1 MKKLELLIKII
12 SWVTI
17 AALPLLAINNHYM
30 LFIVPI
36 WIRNWLM
43 PILTAAAVGY
53 LTNWIAIWLLF
64 RPYEKKCFF
73 IQGVIPRNK
82 DELGSELGQIIPQ
95 YLLKTEDLSDQLGNM
110 VREYLQNPILLED
123 LRNQVNVFFRKNSAK
138 IAAFLLPY
146 IENAIRRAIREN
158 LTAEKLGIL
167 YDKIVVRYLGEEKN
181 RVFLAA
187 GIVAEL
193 KENSSGLTQILR
205 DNLRTGVKEYV
216 RNEHP
221 LLVNFFNADEF
232 AAQLV
237 DYLNWRRTQT
247 QLEAK
252 LDEAETYEAISKGL
266 VHLTLKLHDYLNSPE
281 AVVQLESFIAV
292 YRENAAVFLKQYLSE
307 KIPEI
312 VDYWLRQNELW
323 EAVSKL
329 VVPLAQV
336 FVSKKLRQDGNLLI
350 SKLDLS
356 GKIESSVKKMNMAEL
371 HQMINHASGKHLTII
386 QLLGYLLG
394 ALAGFLLI
402 FT

>member
-167 YDKIVVRYLGEEKN
+167 YDKIVVRYLEEEKN

-237 DYLNWRRTQT
+237 DYLNWRRIQT

-329 VVPLAQV
+329 VPHAQV
-336 FVSKKLRQDGNLLI
+336 FVSKKLRQDGHLLI

>member
-1 MKKLELLIKII
+1 MKKMELLIKII

-95 YLLKTEDLSDQLGNM
+95 YLLKTKDLSDQLGNM

-237 DYLNWRRTQT
+237 DYLNWRRIQT

-329 VVPLAQV
+329 VPLAQD
-336 FVSKKLRQDGNLLI
+336 FVSKKLQQDGNLLI

>member
-1 MKKLELLIKII
+1 MKKMELLIKII

-123 LRNQVNVFFRKNSAK
+123 LRNQVTVFFRKNSAK

-237 DYLNWRRTQT
+237 DYLNWRRIQT

-312 VDYWLRQNELW
+312 VD
-323 EAVSKL
+323 
-329 VVPLAQV
+329 
-336 FVSKKLRQDGNLLI
+336 
-350 SKLDLS
+350 
-356 GKIESSVKKMNMAEL
+356 
-371 HQMINHASGKHLTII
+371 
-386 QLLGYLLG
+386 
-394 ALAGFLLI
+394 
-402 FT
+402 

>member
-237 DYLNWRRTQT
+237 DYLNWRRIQT

-281 AVVQLESFIAV
+281 AAVQLESFIAV

>member
-1 MKKLELLIKII
+1 M
-12 SWVTI
+12 
-17 AALPLLAINNHYM
+17 
-30 LFIVPI
+30 
-36 WIRNWLM
+36 
-43 PILTAAAVGY
+43 
-53 LTNWIAIWLLF
+53 
-64 RPYEKKCFF
+64 
-73 IQGVIPRNK
+73 
-82 DELGSELGQIIPQ
+82 
-95 YLLKTEDLSDQLGNM
+95 
-110 VREYLQNPILLED
+110 
-123 LRNQVNVFFRKNSAK
+123 
-138 IAAFLLPY
+138 
-146 IENAIRRAIREN
+146 
-158 LTAEKLGIL
+158 
-167 YDKIVVRYLGEEKN
+167 
-181 RVFLAA
+181 
-187 GIVAEL
+187 
-193 KENSSGLTQILR
+193 
-205 DNLRTGVKEYV
+205 
-216 RNEHP
+216 
-221 LLVNFFNADEF
+221 
-232 AAQLV
+232 
-237 DYLNWRRTQT
+237 
-247 QLEAK
+247 EAK

-329 VVPLAQV
+329 VPHAQV
-336 FVSKKLRQDGNLLI
+336 FVSKKLRQAGHLLI

>member
-237 DYLNWRRTQT
+237 DYLNWRRIQT

-323 EAVSKL
+323 EAVSKS

>member
-73 IQGVIPRNK
+73 VQGVIPRNK

-216 RNEHP
+216 RNEYP

-237 DYLNWRRTQT
+237 DYLNWRRIQT

-252 LDEAETYEAISKGL
+252 LDEAETHEAISKGL

-281 AVVQLESFIAV
+281 AAVQLESFIAV
-292 YRENAAVFLKQYLSE
+292 HRENAAVFLKQYLSE

-323 EAVSKL
+323 EAVSNL

>member
-237 DYLNWRRTQT
+237 DYLNWRRIQT

-323 EAVSKL
+323 EAVSNL

>member
-95 YLLKTEDLSDQLGNM
+95 YLLKTKDLSDQLGNM

-237 DYLNWRRTQT
+237 DYLNWRRIQT

-329 VVPLAQV
+329 VPLAQD
-336 FVSKKLRQDGNLLI
+336 FVSKKLQQDGNLLI

>member
-1 MKKLELLIKII
+1 M
-12 SWVTI
+12 
-17 AALPLLAINNHYM
+17 
-30 LFIVPI
+30 
-36 WIRNWLM
+36 
-43 PILTAAAVGY
+43 
-53 LTNWIAIWLLF
+53 
-64 RPYEKKCFF
+64 
-73 IQGVIPRNK
+73 
-82 DELGSELGQIIPQ
+82 
-95 YLLKTEDLSDQLGNM
+95 
-110 VREYLQNPILLED
+110 
-123 LRNQVNVFFRKNSAK
+123 
-138 IAAFLLPY
+138 
-146 IENAIRRAIREN
+146 
-158 LTAEKLGIL
+158 
-167 YDKIVVRYLGEEKN
+167 
-181 RVFLAA
+181 
-187 GIVAEL
+187 
-193 KENSSGLTQILR
+193 
-205 DNLRTGVKEYV
+205 
-216 RNEHP
+216 
-221 LLVNFFNADEF
+221 
-232 AAQLV
+232 V
-237 DYLNWRRTQT
+237 DYLNWRRIQT

-323 EAVSKL
+323 EAVSNL